1 MTRGAR
7 RVRRGEGK
15 RVPRRYVQQ
24 EGQAAGAGRKV
35 ERQGWRG
42 GGPGRRFN
50 GIELSMCKERCEQQ
64 ETLVRR

>member
-1 MTRGAR
+1 M
-7 RVRRGEGK
+7 GEGG
-15 RVPRRYVQQ
+15 RGPRRDGQQ

-42 GGPGRRFN
+42 GGPGGRFN
-50 GIELSMCKERCEQQ
+50 GIELLMCKERWEQQ